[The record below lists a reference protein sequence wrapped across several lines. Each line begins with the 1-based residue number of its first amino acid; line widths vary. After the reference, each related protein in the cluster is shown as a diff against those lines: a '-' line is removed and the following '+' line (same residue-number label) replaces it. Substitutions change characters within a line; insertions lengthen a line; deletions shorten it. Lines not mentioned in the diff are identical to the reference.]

1 VSDFSGIITCDT
13 LIATGGGVVSPSYTP
28 GMGNVW

>member
-1 VSDFSGIITCDT
+1 VVNCDT
-13 LIATGGGVVSPSYTP
+13 LITNTVVSGSYTP